1 MEQNRIAVK
10 ATNLNKIYSLYAKPI
25 DRLKETINP
34 FSKKIHKD
42 FYALNNIS
50 FTINKGESVGII
62 GSNGSG
68 KSTLLKI
75 LTGVLSATSG
85 EIDING
91 KISALLELGAG
102 FNLEYT
108 GIENI
113 YLNGTI
119 LGYSKREMDDKLQKI
134 LDFADIGDFI
144 YQPVKTYSS
153 GMFVRLAFAVAI
165 NIDPEILIVDEAL
178 SVGDARFQQKCYRA
192 MERLMRDKTVILVS
206 HVPDVIAKYCS
217 RAIWIEKGVLR
228 YDGIAKEALK
238 LYQNYL
244 LNSIEQEEKEDS
256 NNKRVEHSSEY
267 LSVRS
272 VPAVVERAGTMDAE
286 IIKCGLFDLNG
297 NETDELK
304 RDVEYV
310 LAMDVRF
317 KIRHRGLIIGL
328 SVRDHFGGNVFAINS
343 YINGENVD
351 TQYKY
356 CQYHLRFILPP
367 LNAGEYT
374 ISPAIA
380 YGTMTSHVQLCWL
393 QDAVVFRVTRNEFE
407 LPGYLYLGK
416 GTYSFSKC
424 ENLQEYKD
432 NCILN

>member
-1 MEQNRIAVK
+1 MKQSCIAIKVN
-10 ATNLNKIYSLYAKPI
+10 NLNKIYSLYAKPI
-25 DRLKETINP
+25 DRLKETLNP
-34 FSKKIHKD
+34 FSKKNHKD

-50 FTINKGESVGII
+50 FTINKGESIGII

-102 FNLEYT
+102 FNMDYT

-119 LGYSKREMDDKLQKI
+119 LGYSKSEMDDKLKRI
-134 LDFADIGDFI
+134 LDFADIGDFV

-192 MERLMRDKTVILVS
+192 MERLMSDKTVIIVS
-206 HVPDVIAKYCS
+206 HDSDVIAKYCS

-228 YDGIAKEALK
+228 YDGVAKEALK
-238 LYQNYL
+238 HYQNYL
-244 LNSIEQEEKEDS
+244 LNSMEPEESNHTTTETVIHDNKYLPVKAVPMQIEK
-256 NNKRVEHSSEY
+256 
-267 LSVRS
+267 
-272 VPAVVERAGTMDAE
+272 AGTMEAE
-286 IIKCGLFDLNG
+286 IVKCGLFNLGGTEVTDLERG
-297 NETDELK
+297 I
-304 RDVEYV
+304 EYIF
-310 LAMDVRF
+310 AMDIKFKDVRNN
-317 KIRHRGLIIGL
+317 IIVGF
-328 SVRDHFGGNVFAINS
+328 SVRNHIGGNVFAVNS
-343 YINGENVD
+343 FINGNNVD
-351 TQYKY
+351 TDRDY
-356 CQYHLRFILPP
+356 CQYHIKFIMPP

-380 YGTMTSHVQLCWL
+380 CGNMLSHIQLCWL
-393 QDAVVFRVTRNEFE
+393 QDVIVFRIPRAEYE
-407 LPGYLYLGK
+407 LPGTIYIDKGK
-416 GTYSFSKC
+416 YNISIC
-424 ENLQEYKD
+424 EENH
-432 NCILN
+432 